1 MDNNDVQTVQHTH
14 ETRGNLRKLL
24 LQMDAYESEGVKSL
38 PAVQPEKP
46 GDELSDR
53 DSILSSLE
61 SIHSLDTPPSSV
73 KPTRSSPLPVTKCH
87 RPDAATPPL
96 ADDGP
101 EARIDVSPSKSTSA
115 PSTAQPKNKTIRK
128 PAVKIDGRKKNSGE
142 ASSASGDILGP
153 FAHELEQSTQDRL
166 RREAHALCD
175 SSGKVCPLQM
185 AQLFWANSTL
195 GAPCWPELDDGR
207 RTIENM
213 RKESL
218 DLGDLRERREREE
231 VEREEKEKKRLAMK
245 RKYGRIRENG
255 PPRDDDCIQGRKSR
269 VCSTSVPPD

>member
-1 MDNNDVQTVQHTH
+1 MDKDDVQHTH
-14 ETRGNLRKLL
+14 ETRGSLRKLL

-38 PAVQPEKP
+38 SADRPEKP
-46 GDELSDR
+46 GDDLSDR

-61 SIHSLDTPPSSV
+61 SIHSLDTPSSSV

-87 RPDAATPPL
+87 RPDATTPPL
-96 ADDGP
+96 VDDEP
-101 EARIDVSPSKSTSA
+101 QARINVSSSKPTSA
-115 PSTAQPKNKTIRK
+115 PYTTQPKNKAIRK

-166 RREAHALCD
+166 RREAYALRD
-175 SSGKVCPLQM
+175 TSGKVCPLQM

-195 GAPCWPELDDGR
+195 GAPYWPELYDGR

-213 RKESL
+213 RKDSL

-231 VEREEKEKKRLAMK
+231 VESEEKEKKRLAMK

-255 PPRDDDCIQGRKSR
+255 PLQDDDCSQSRKSQVR
-269 VCSTSVPPD
+269 STSVPPD

>member
-1 MDNNDVQTVQHTH
+1 MDDNNDVQHTH
-14 ETRGNLRKLL
+14 ETRGSLRKLL
-24 LQMDAYESEGVKSL
+24 SKMDAYESEGARSL
-38 PAVQPEKP
+38 PAVRPGNP
-46 GDELSDR
+46 GDELSNR

-61 SIHSLDTPPSSV
+61 SIHSVDTPSSSEE
-73 KPTRSSPLPVTKCH
+73 PTRSSPLPVFKSR
-87 RPDAATPPL
+87 RPDAATHPL
-96 ADDGP
+96 ADEEP
-101 EARIDVSPSKSTSA
+101 QARINVSPSRSTSA
-115 PSTAQPKNKTIRK
+115 PSTAQPKNKTKKK
-128 PAVKIDGRKKNSGE
+128 PAVKVDGRKKSSGE
-142 ASSASGDILGP
+142 ATSASGDILGP

-166 RREAHALCD
+166 RREAHALRD

-195 GAPCWPELDDGR
+195 GAPCWPELYDGR

-213 RKESL
+213 RKDSY

-255 PPRDDDCIQGRKSR
+255 PPQDDDCDQSRKSR
-269 VCSTSVPPD
+269 VRSTSVPPD